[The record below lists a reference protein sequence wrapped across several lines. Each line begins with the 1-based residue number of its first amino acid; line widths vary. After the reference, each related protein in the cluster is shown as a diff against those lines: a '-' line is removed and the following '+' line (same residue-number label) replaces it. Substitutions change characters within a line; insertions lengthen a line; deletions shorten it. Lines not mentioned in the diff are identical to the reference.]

1 MARRRPREHTQKA
14 KRALYREL
22 ILEAAERVFAEGG
35 FESSKIQDV
44 ADEAGIALG
53 TLYKSFSGKA
63 EIFRSIHEH
72 RSRELLE
79 RCEASIDADASPLRA
94 LLAFVSSYL
103 EFLLTHPDYLRM
115 HLDESSAWGL
125 GARFE
130 SRVQADAWQRAHDVE
145 VEFLAEG
152 IRAGI
157 FVDRAPSLL
166 VRILA
171 SIQQVQLAWW
181 IEAGGEEAPDA
192 LLEQMRVDLVRA
204 VCRPAVAAWLEDLE
218 TQKLKEKRA

>member
-1 MARRRPREHTQKA
+1 MARRRPRERARRA

-22 ILEAAERVFAEGG
+22 IVEAAERVFAEGG

-63 EIFRSIHEH
+63 EIFRSIHER

-79 RCEASIDADASPLRA
+79 RCETSIDEGASPLLA
-94 LLAFVSSYL
+94 LLGYVSSYL
-103 EFLLTHPDYLRM
+103 EFLLAHPDYLRM
-115 HLDESSAWGL
+115 HLDESSAWGF

-130 SRVQADAWQRAHDVE
+130 SRVQVEAWQRAHDIE
-145 VEFLAEG
+145 VAFIAEG
-152 IRAGI
+152 IREGI
-157 FVDRAPSLL
+157 FVDRPASLL
-166 VRILA
+166 VRTLA

-181 IEAGGEEAPDA
+181 IESGGEQAPGA

-204 VCRPAVAAWLEDLE
+204 VCRPAVAAWLEGVE
-218 TQKLKEKRA
+218 TGDPKEKRA